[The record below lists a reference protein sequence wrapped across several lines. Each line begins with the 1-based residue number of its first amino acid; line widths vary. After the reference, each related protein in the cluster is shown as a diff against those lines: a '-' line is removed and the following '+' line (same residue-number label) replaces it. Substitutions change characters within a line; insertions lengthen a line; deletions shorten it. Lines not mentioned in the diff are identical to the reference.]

1 MSGLVKMSIVKES
14 LKYSYD
20 QNGNIIKIFE
30 NGELIQNFE
39 YDGISRLIREN
50 NKKLNKTTTFEYDA
64 GGNIF
69 RKIEYG
75 YTTVAT
81 NNLSGGTIIP
91 YTYPTSGWRDQLLSY
106 NYETIEYDTLGNP
119 LTYRNNNLSWSHG
132 RQLDSFNDITYKY
145 NADGVRTSKT
155 VNNVTTQY
163 YLDGT
168 KILAQ
173 SDGNMLSFHYGSEGV
188 IGFTYQGVGE
198 YYYKKNIFGDVIG
211 IIDNNGKEI
220 TKYIYDAWGN
230 HKTFVFDNGQF
241 VDISTQTS
249 YTQSGLNNKTIALLN
264 PFRYR
269 SYYYDVETGLYY
281 LNSRY
286 YNPEIGRFINAD
298 DISILSEGKDFFNG
312 LNLYAY
318 CSNNPISN
326 TDTSGE
332 KWWEWL
338 IIALVAVVVV
348 VATVAITI
356 ATGGIASTMLIG
368 AGIGAIMGGTTSA
381 ISQLASGQGFNVGE
395 FFLSIAFGAIT
406 GLIGGSAL
414 GVFGSALA
422 MGATSF
428 VQSMA
433 SDLVT
438 TGSVNYGKAALNGVI
453 GAALGANAGAQNG
466 LTSQRNA
473 LQSSMKNISQ
483 KIANG
488 GYSLRGGKG
497 ALNLVEYQLKKA
509 TNILKIRSFSNL
521 IVSLITSDLAGE
533 EIFKYLTNSIF

>member
-1 MSGLVKMSIVKES
+1 MKFYL
-14 LKYSYD
+14 
-20 QNGNIIKIFE
+20 NGNKVFA
-30 NGELIQNFE
+30 Q
-39 YDGISRLIREN
+39 D
-50 NKKLNKTTTFEYDA
+50 
-64 GGNIF
+64 
-69 RKIEYG
+69 
-75 YTTVAT
+75 
-81 NNLSGGTIIP
+81 
-91 YTYPTSGWRDQLLSY
+91 
-106 NYETIEYDTLGNP
+106 
-119 LTYRNNNLSWSHG
+119 
-132 RQLDSFNDITYKY
+132 
-145 NADGVRTSKT
+145 
-155 VNNVTTQY
+155 
-163 YLDGT
+163 DGT
-168 KILAQ
+168 NRFIFYYGF
-173 SDGNMLSFHYGSEGV
+173 DGLT
-188 IGFTYQGVGE
+188 GFSLNSVE
-198 YYYKKNIFGDVIG
+198 YVYKKNIQNDIIG
-211 IIDNNGKEI
+211 IYDNNGQEI

-230 HKTFVFDNGQF
+230 IKTFVLDDNQF

-269 SYYYDVETGLYY
+269 SYYYDEETKLYY

-286 YNPEIGRFINAD
+286 YDPQIGRFINAD
-298 DISILSEGKDFFNG
+298 DISVLSEGKDFFNG

-414 GVFGSALA
+414 GAFGSALA

-453 GAALGANAGAQNG
+453 GAALGANAGAQNV

-497 ALNLVEYQLKKA
+497 ALNLVGYQLKKA

>member
-1 MSGLVKMSIVKES
+1 MS
-14 LKYSYD
+14 
-20 QNGNIIKIFE
+20 
-30 NGELIQNFE
+30 
-39 YDGISRLIREN
+39 
-50 NKKLNKTTTFEYDA
+50 
-64 GGNIF
+64 
-69 RKIEYG
+69 
-75 YTTVAT
+75 
-81 NNLSGGTIIP
+81 
-91 YTYPTSGWRDQLLSY
+91 
-106 NYETIEYDTLGNP
+106 
-119 LTYRNNNLSWSHG
+119 
-132 RQLDSFNDITYKY
+132 
-145 NADGVRTSKT
+145 
-155 VNNVTTQY
+155 VN
-163 YLDGT
+163 
-168 KILAQ
+168 
-173 SDGNMLSFHYGSEGV
+173 
-188 IGFTYQGVGE
+188 
-198 YYYKKNIFGDVIG
+198 YKKNIFGDVIG
-211 IIDNNGKEI
+211 IIDNNGQEI
-220 TKYIYDAWGN
+220 AKYVYDAWGN
-230 HKTFVFDNGQF
+230 HKTYVQNNGTF
-241 VDISTQTS
+241 VDILVETS
-249 YTQSGLNNKTIALLN
+249 YTQSGLNNKLIAQIS

-269 SYYYDVETGLYY
+269 SYYYDIETNLYY

-286 YNPEIGRFINAD
+286 YDPETGRFINAD
-298 DISILSEGKDFFNG
+298 DISVLSEGKDFFNG

-318 CSNNPISN
+318 CGNNPISN

-414 GVFGSALA
+414 GAFGSALS

-466 LTSQRNA
+466 LTSQRNV

-497 ALNLVEYQLKKA
+497 ALNLVGYQLKKA